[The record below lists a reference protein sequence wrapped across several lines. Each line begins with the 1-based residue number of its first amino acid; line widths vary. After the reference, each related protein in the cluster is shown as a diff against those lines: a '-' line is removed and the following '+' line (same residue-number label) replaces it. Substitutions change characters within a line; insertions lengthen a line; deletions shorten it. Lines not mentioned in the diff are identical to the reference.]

1 MLAAPGDTS
10 RTLRRATMTPSRSV
24 GDRWAILAAAVLW
37 GTTGTAATF
46 APRGTSS
53 LAIGA
58 AAMGFGAVV
67 LVVAAGRP
75 VLALWA
81 DKSARVP
88 LFVGAACVAIYPLAF
103 YTSMAKAGVAVGV
116 TLTIGSSPIAAAVIE
131 RIVDGQRLS
140 SRWAVATAV
149 AVAGAVLLGLSGVHV
164 GRSGAVAGVV
174 LALVAGGCYAGYSVA
189 AARLVSTGTE
199 SRVAMGAMFGLAAI
213 VLFPVLALTGPA
225 LLSTGRGLAVTGYLA
240 VVPMGLGYVLFGR
253 GLRTTSASTATA
265 ISLVEPVA
273 AAVLAV
279 LIIHQRLGI
288 SGWVGIVLIAASVAA
303 LARPAPSFRSSSSDG
318 RRSSHAPNDEEPPN
332 TRVGGTIHRPSIG
345 HRSDS
350 CPKHSR

>member
-1 MLAAPGDTS
+1 MLAGPGDNS
-10 RTLRRATMTPSRSV
+10 RTFRRATMTPCLPI

-58 AAMGFGAVV
+58 AAMGFGAVL

-75 VLALWA
+75 ALVLLA
-81 DKSARVP
+81 DRSVRVP

-140 SRWAVATAV
+140 SRWALATAV

-164 GRSGAVAGVV
+164 SHPGAVIGVV

-199 SRVAMGAMFGLAAI
+199 SRAAMGAMFGLASL

-225 LLSTGRGLAVTGYLA
+225 LISTGRGLAVTGYLA
-240 VVPMGLGYVLFGR
+240 VLPMGLGYVLFGR

-265 ISLVEPVA
+265 ISLVEPVV

-279 LIIHQRLGI
+279 LVVHQHLGI

-303 LARPAPSFRSSSSDG
+303 LAQPAPVSAGFSINARSNVASVTDG
-318 RRSSHAPNDEEPPN
+318 PGTRLEADLYREP
-332 TRVGGTIHRPSIG
+332 
-345 HRSDS
+345 
-350 CPKHSR
+350 